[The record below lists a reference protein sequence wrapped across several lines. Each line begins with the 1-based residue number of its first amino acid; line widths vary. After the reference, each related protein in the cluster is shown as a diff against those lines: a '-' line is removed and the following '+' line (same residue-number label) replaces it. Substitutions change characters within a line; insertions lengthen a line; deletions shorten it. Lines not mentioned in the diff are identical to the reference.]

1 MVKFFIELSESKTNS
16 QKIKPFEK
24 YKNEFGKT
32 KLKHLNNII
41 KIAEM
46 VSKGKIT
53 FSQHEKFVK
62 KGLVSYEEQYKK
74 IREIENENKNH
85 NKIKKFK
92 MLGKKRLLL
101 RKNNKHLISEKKIK
115 TANNNYNYQVMKD
128 LITSIDE
135 FIFDKR
141 DILYI
146 NKYHYEPFFIDLKN
160 KIQNCVLN
168 STGLNVSNKNIF
180 DNFLIYRC

>member
-1 MVKFFIELSESKTNS
+1 MVKFFVELSESKTNS
-16 QKIKPFEK
+16 QKLKPFEK

-41 KIAEM
+41 QIAEI

-62 KGLVSYEEQYKK
+62 KGLVSYEDQYNK
-74 IREIENENKNH
+74 ICEIEKENEVKKKR
-85 NKIKKFK
+85 KIKKFK

-101 RKNNKHLISEKKIK
+101 KKNNKRLMTDKKIK
-115 TANNNYNYQVMKD
+115 IVNNNYNYQVMKD

-160 KIQNCVLN
+160 KIQNCILN
-168 STGLNVSNKNIF
+168 STGLNVRN
-180 DNFLIYRC
+180 